1 MEEKNTCKD
10 CCKEISED
18 TSKLYKGY
26 CKSCYNE
33 RYNNSSNSYSKKQ
46 QDLETEK
53 FKFGFI
59 LVIIIVIAF
68 LCFFFSLGSNSNNT
82 STSSDKPTDIE
93 LMSYAQTILQD
104 NLNNPT
110 YSHYK
115 GDYTFI
121 NTNLRYKIEGNVT
134 LNNSKEKFYMII
146 EFLDKTY
153 KEYDLISLQV
163 GNDTI
168 YKK

>member
-1 MEEKNTCKD
+1 MP
-10 CCKEISED
+10 
-18 TSKLYKGY
+18 
-26 CKSCYNE
+26 
-33 RYNNSSNSYSKKQ
+33 
-46 QDLETEK
+46 
-53 FKFGFI
+53 
-59 LVIIIVIAF
+59 
-68 LCFFFSLGSNSNNT
+68 FSLGSNSNNT